1 MNNLIEVD
9 NFSEIFKLNTPLVD
23 VRAPVEFIE
32 GSFPH
37 AHNFPIMTDIERHQ
51 VGICY
56 KENGQKS
63 AIKLGHDLING
74 KTKEQRVGQWLNFV
88 KKHPK
93 GALYCFRGGLRSKI
107 SQDWIYEHSGVSY
120 PRIKGG
126 YKALRLFLINEM
138 NRIANKKIFL
148 VIGGQT
154 GCGKTILLNEF
165 ENSIDLEGLANHR
178 GSAFGNNV
186 SSQPKQIDF
195 ENAFS
200 IDLIK
205 KESCGHLLLEDEG
218 NNIGTIFMPEA
229 IKNKTRESSI
239 VILTASLEDRLKI
252 SLQAYVID
260 MAEKFSTQD
269 LKNGFENFSNYWH
282 NSLFKIQ
289 KRLGGVRYKSLLNQ
303 LKLALNNHQF
313 NNDLNDYLPLIESLL
328 VDYYDPMYDFQI
340 NKKKQRVIFQGDY
353 KEVTRYL
360 REITV

>member
-1 MNNLIEVD
+1 MANQEDETRNEYLKELAEREKAVAEGIAEIVRDQKGSAKDRNDLVKQGKAIEKSHRTLGGDLTKNVQDMKDGISTTVD
-9 NFSEIFKLNTPLVD
+9 GMINETFGPLGGVVSTFTTGFFK
-23 VRAPVEFIE
+23 R
-32 GSFPH
+32 G
-37 AHNFPIMTDIERHQ
+37 
-51 VGICY
+51 
-56 KENGQKS
+56 KENKDNLS
-63 AIKLGHDLING
+63 ATEATLEAAEANLEELKNG
-74 KTKEQRVGQWLNFV
+74 RIETKG
-88 KKHPK
+88 
-93 GALYCFRGGLRSKI
+93 S
-107 SQDWIYEHSGVSY
+107 
-120 PRIKGG
+120 
-126 YKALRLFLINEM
+126 M
-138 NRIANKKIFL
+138 
-148 VIGGQT
+148 T
-154 GCGKTILLNEF
+154 T
-165 ENSIDLEGLANHR
+165 LEGEQKKTTRAIR
-178 GSAFGNNV
+178 G
-186 SSQPKQIDF
+186 
-195 ENAFS
+195 
-200 IDLIK
+200 
-205 KESCGHLLLEDEG
+205 
-218 NNIGTIFMPEA
+218 EA
-229 IKNKTRESSI
+229 ETEREEERESSI